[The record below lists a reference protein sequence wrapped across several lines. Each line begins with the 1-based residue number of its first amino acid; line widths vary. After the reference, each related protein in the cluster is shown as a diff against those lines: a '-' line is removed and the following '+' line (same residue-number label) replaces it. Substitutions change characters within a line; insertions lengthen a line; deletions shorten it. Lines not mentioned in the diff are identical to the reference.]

1 MSLAIRA
8 SVTRLPVSPRKA
20 RLVVDVVRGM
30 PVEVALSQLQYLPN
44 KSSEYV
50 AKLIKSAAA
59 NAEIAK
65 QRAEAVRDLLKSLG
79 LTDEQIELQKPADI
93 QGGSGPQARRVE
105 VTLQ

>member
-1 MSLAIRA
+1 MVTGPDGAGALARIVDGA
-8 SVTRLPVSPRKA
+8 KAGKKAIVSGY
-20 RLVVDVVRGM
+20 VDSTG
-30 PVEVALSQLQYLPN
+30 
-44 KSSEYV
+44 
-50 AKLIKSAAA
+50 SAAA